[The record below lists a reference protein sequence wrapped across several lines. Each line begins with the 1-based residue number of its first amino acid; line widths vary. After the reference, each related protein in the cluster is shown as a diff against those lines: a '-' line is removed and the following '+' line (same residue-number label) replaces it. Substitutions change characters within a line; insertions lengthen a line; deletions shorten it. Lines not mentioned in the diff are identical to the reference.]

1 MTRFFVLVLALFL
14 LTPCAAH
21 AETEIFGRA
30 KLEAAYETRV
40 DKVQK
45 SEQSIDVEIKSY
57 IGENLSLKALLRGI
71 HETRLETDIR
81 SEGEARE
88 LYADLDGEQ
97 YKLRLGRQQVV
108 WGKTDGLRLLDLV
121 NPQDLREF
129 ILDDFIDSRVP
140 LWMARGDIY
149 VGDDTLQLLLIP
161 DYRPNDIA
169 DPGDRFEPAY
179 LKFIRDRIRT
189 VPLIYTEEEEPGGTL
204 EDSEY
209 GFRYNGFA
217 GGWDY
222 SLNYFNSWDD
232 NPLYF
237 QEKVGGVPTS
247 ITRRYKRYSMA
258 GGSFSNAFGS
268 FVVRG
273 ELAYNGGKY
282 FVTKD
287 PIDSDSQVRKDE
299 LKGALGLDYT
309 VGDWLIS
316 GQVFESYIQDYEDA
330 IVFDKSTTNVSL
342 LLNVKFLNETL
353 DVKLINIYG
362 INDSDAMNRLSLTYA
377 VTDAWKFMAGGV
389 VFRGPDDSFMG
400 QFDDADRVEME
411 ITYSY

>member
-1 MTRFFVLVLALFL
+1 MPFSAQ
-14 LTPCAAH
+14 

-30 KLEAAYETRV
+30 KLEAAYETKA
-40 DKVQK
+40 DKTQK
-45 SEQSIDVEIKSY
+45 SEQSIDVEIKSDM
-57 IGENLSLKALLRGI
+57 GENLSLKALLRGI
-71 HETRLETDIR
+71 YETRLETDIL
-81 SEGEARE
+81 SEGEVRE
-88 LYADLDGEQ
+88 FYADLSGEQ

-140 LWMARGDIY
+140 LWIARGDIY

-169 DPGDRFEPAY
+169 DSGDRFEPAFLRGMREKI
-179 LKFIRDRIRT
+179 LKLSIS
-189 VPLIYTEEEEPGGTL
+189 YNEEDEPGLTVGN
-204 EDSEY
+204 SEY

-217 GGWDY
+217 AGWDY

-237 QEKVGGVPTS
+237 KDPATGGL
-247 ITRRYKRYSMA
+247 IRRYRRYAMA

-273 ELAYNGGKY
+273 EMAYNGGRY
-282 FVTKD
+282 FVTVD
-287 PIDSDSQVRKDE
+287 SADSDGMVRKNE
-299 LKGALGLDYT
+299 VKGALGLDYT

-316 GQVFESYIQDYEDA
+316 GQVFESYILDYDDE
-330 IVFDKSTTNVSL
+330 IVFDESTTNVSF

-353 DVKLINIYG
+353 DVKLLNIFG
-362 INDSDAMNRLSLTYA
+362 LNDSDAMNRLNLTYA
-377 VTDAWKFMAGGV
+377 VTDAWKVMAGGA
-389 VFRGPDDSFMG
+389 VFNGPDDSFIG

>member
-1 MTRFFVLVLALFL
+1 MIRFLVLVSAIFL
-14 LTPCAAH
+14 LTPFAVE
-21 AETEIFGRA
+21 AETEIFGRI

-40 DKVQK
+40 DKTQK
-45 SEQSIDVEIKSY
+45 NEQSIDVEIKSY
-57 IGENLSLKALLRGI
+57 IGENVSLKALLRGM
-71 HETRLETDIR
+71 HETRLEADIL

-88 LYADLDGEQ
+88 LYADLSGEQ

-129 ILDDFIDSRVP
+129 ILDDFIDSRLP

-169 DPGDRFEPAY
+169 GPGDRFEPAY
-179 LKFIRDRIRT
+179 LKFIRDQIRKGALT
-189 VPLIYTEEEEPGGTL
+189 YTEEEEPGGTL
-204 EDSEY
+204 KDLEY

-222 SLNYFNSWDD
+222 SLNYFNSWYD
-232 NPLYF
+232 NPIYF
-237 QEKVGGVPTS
+237 IDTAKGEL
-247 ITRRYKRYSMA
+247 IRRYRRYAMA

-268 FVVRG
+268 FVLRG
-273 ELAYNGGKY
+273 EFAYNGGKY
-282 FVTKD
+282 FST
-287 PIDSDSQVRKDE
+287 DSGDLLRKDE

-316 GQVFESYIQDYEDA
+316 GQVFESYIDDYEEEIA
-330 IVFDKSTTNVSL
+330 FDELTTNVSF

-362 INDSDAMNRLSLTYA
+362 INNSDAMKRLNFTYA
-377 VTDAWKFMAGGV
+377 VTDAWKVMAGGA
-389 VFRGPDDSFMG
+389 VFSGPADSFMG
-400 QFDDADRVEME
+400 QFDDADRAEME

>member
-1 MTRFFVLVLALFL
+1 MIRFFVFLLALFL
-14 LTPCAAH
+14 LTPFAAE
-21 AETEIFGRA
+21 AETEIFGRV
-30 KLEAAYETRV
+30 KLEAAYESRA
-40 DKVQK
+40 DKTQK

-71 HETRLETDIR
+71 HETRLETDIL
-81 SEGEARE
+81 SGGEVRE
-88 LYADLDGEQ
+88 LHADLDGEQ

-161 DYRPNDIA
+161 DYRPNGIA

-179 LKFIRDRIRT
+179 LKFIRKQIRT
-189 VPLIYTEEEEPGGTL
+189 GSLTYTEEEEPGGTL
-204 EDSEY
+204 KDSEY
-209 GFRYNGFA
+209 GLRYNGFA

-237 QEKVGGVPTS
+237 KYAATGRLV
-247 ITRRYKRYSMA
+247 RRYRRYAMA

-273 ELAYNGGKY
+273 ELAYNGGRY
-282 FVTKD
+282 FATVD
-287 PIDSDSQVRKDE
+287 LADSDGLVRKDE

-316 GQVFESYIQDYEDA
+316 GQVFESYILDYNED
-330 IVFDKSTTNVSL
+330 IIFDESTTNVSL
-342 LLNVKFLNETL
+342 LLNVKFFNETL
-353 DVKLINIYG
+353 DVKLLNIYG
-362 INDSDAMNRLSLTYA
+362 INESDAMNRLNLTYA
-377 VTDAWKFMAGGV
+377 VTDAWKVMVGGA
-389 VFRGPDDSFMG
+389 VFSGPDDSFMG

>member
-1 MTRFFVLVLALFL
+1 VDGAFKVAGLIVLVVFLF
-14 LTPCAAH
+14 TPCAAM
-21 AETEIFGRA
+21 AETEIFGRVKA
-30 KLEAAYETRV
+30 EAAYETEAE
-40 DKVQK
+40 KTQK
-45 SEQSIDVEIKSY
+45 SEQNIEVEIKSS
-57 IGENLSLKALLRGI
+57 IGDSLSVKALLRGL
-71 HETRLETDIR
+71 HETELEEDVR
-81 SEGEARE
+81 SEGELRE
-88 LYADLDGEQ
+88 FYVDLTGEK

-108 WGKTDGLRLLDLV
+108 WGKTDGLRLLDLI
-121 NPQDLREF
+121 NPQDFREF

-161 DYRPNDIA
+161 DYRPNEIA

-179 LKFIRDRIRT
+179 LKAMRAIPI
-189 VPLIYTEEEEPGGTL
+189 PYAEEDEPGGTV

-209 GFRYNGFA
+209 GLRYNGFA
-217 GGWDY
+217 AGWDY

-237 QEKVGGVPTS
+237 KDAATGGL
-247 ITRRYKRYSMA
+247 ICRYRRYAMA

-268 FVVRG
+268 FVLRG
-273 ELAYNGGKY
+273 ELAYNKGKY
-282 FVTKD
+282 FVTND
-287 PIDSDSQVRKDE
+287 PADIDGQAKKDE
-299 LKGALGLDYT
+299 LKGAFGLDYT

-316 GQVFESYIQDYEDA
+316 GQVFESYILDYEDGIA
-330 IVFDKSTTNVSL
+330 FDESTTNVSFL
-342 LLNVKFLNETL
+342 VNVKFLNEIL

-362 INDSDAMNRLSLTYA
+362 VNDSDGMNRLSLTYD
-377 VTDAWKFMAGGV
+377 VTDSWKVMAGGT
-389 VFRGPDDSFMG
+389 VFSGPDDSFMG

>member
-1 MTRFFVLVLALFL
+1 MIRSFVLVLALSL
-14 LTPCAAH
+14 LMPFAAG

-40 DKVQK
+40 DKTQK
-45 SEQSIDVEIKSY
+45 SEQSIDVEIKSD
-57 IGENLSLKALLRGI
+57 IGENLSLKTLLRGI
-71 HETRLETDIR
+71 YETKLEADIL
-81 SEGEARE
+81 SEGEVRE
-88 LYADLDGEQ
+88 LYADLTGEQ

-169 DPGDRFEPAY
+169 GPGDRFEPAF
-179 LKFIRDRIRT
+179 LKAIRALPI
-189 VPLIYTEEEEPGGTL
+189 PYSEEDEPGGTL
-204 EDSEY
+204 KDSEY

-237 QEKVGGVPTS
+237 KDPATGGLL
-247 ITRRYKRYSMA
+247 RRYKRYSMA

-282 FVTKD
+282 FVTSD
-287 PIDSDSQVRKDE
+287 LADSDGLVRKDE
-299 LKGALGLDYT
+299 LKAAFGLDYT
-309 VGDWLIS
+309 VGDWLMS
-316 GQVFESYIQDYEDA
+316 GQMFESYIQDYEDE
-330 IVFDKSTTNVSL
+330 IVFDESTTNVSL
-342 LLNVKFLNETL
+342 LLNVKFLNEIL
-353 DVKLINIYG
+353 DVKLISIYG
-362 INDSDAMNRLSLTYA
+362 VNNSDAMKRLNLTYA

-389 VFRGPDDSFMG
+389 VFSGPDDSFMG

-411 ITYSY
+411 LTYSY

>member
-1 MTRFFVLVLALFL
+1 MIRFFLLVLALFL
-14 LTPCAAH
+14 LTPFVAE
-21 AETEIFGRA
+21 AETEIFGRV
-30 KLEAAYETRV
+30 KLEAAYETKA
-40 DKVQK
+40 DKTQK
-45 SEQSIDVEIKSY
+45 SEQSIDVEIKSD
-57 IGENLSLKALLRGI
+57 IGENVSLKALLRGI
-71 HETRLETDIR
+71 YETKLETDIL
-81 SEGEARE
+81 SEGEVRE
-88 LYADLDGEQ
+88 LYADLSGEQ
-97 YKLRLGRQQVV
+97 YKLRFGRQQVV

-169 DPGDRFEPAY
+169 DAGDRFEPAY
-179 LKFIRDRIRT
+179 MKAMRAAGI
-189 VPLIYTEEEEPGGTL
+189 PYSEENEPGGTL
-204 EDSEY
+204 KDSEY

-232 NPLYF
+232 NPIYF
-237 QEKVGGVPTS
+237 QEKVGGVPAA

-282 FVTKD
+282 FVTSD
-287 PIDSDSQVRKDE
+287 PRDSDGQVRKDE
-299 LKGALGLDYT
+299 LKGAFGLDYT

-330 IVFDKSTTNVSL
+330 IVFDESTTNVSL
-342 LLNVKFLNETL
+342 LLNVKYLNEIL
-353 DVKLINIYG
+353 DVKLISIYG
-362 INDSDAMNRLSLTYA
+362 INNSDAMNRLNLTYA
-377 VTDAWKFMAGGV
+377 VTDAWKLMAGGV
-389 VFRGPDDSFMG
+389 VFSGPADSFLG

-411 ITYSY
+411 LTYSY